1 MARHRFPVEQFG
13 PMGPVG
19 AVTVRIGL
27 TKGSRRPPL
36 EIFEEARAA
45 TTNSAFE
52 GFLGT
57 MRGGVTFT
65 TGAVLVVPLPAEAFC
80 LPAVC
85 LPAVCLSAVCLP
97 AVCLPAALAPVA
109 GAGC

>member
-36 EIFEEARAA
+36 ETFEDARAA

-57 MRGGVTFT
+57 MRGGAILT
-65 TGAVLVVPLPAEAFC
+65 TGAVFVAPLLAEAFLLAAC
-80 LPAVC
+80 LPAVCLSPVC
-85 LPAVCLSAVCLP
+85 LPAVCLED
-97 AVCLPAALAPVA
+97 
-109 GAGC
+109 